1 MLSLEEAVRKMSS
14 APANR
19 VGLVDR
25 GLIREGM
32 IADITV
38 FNPATVMDKATFQ
51 KPHQYPIGIDYVI
64 VNGQLALSK
73 GEWTGVRADKVLYR
87 TSTSLKKE

>member
-32 IADITV
+32 IADITL
-38 FNPATVMDKATFQ
+38 FNPATVMDRTTFQ
-51 KPHQYPIGIDYVI
+51 KPHQYPVGIDYVI

-73 GEWTGVRADKVLYR
+73 GQWTGVRAGKVLYH
-87 TSTSLKKE
+87 TSASLKEQ

>member
-1 MLSLEEAVRKMSS
+1 LEEAVRKMSS

-38 FNPATVMDKATFQ
+38 FNPATVMDRATFQ
-51 KPHQYPIGIDYVI
+51 KPHQYSLGIDYVI

-73 GEWTGVRADKVLYR
+73 GEWVGVRSGKVLYR
-87 TSTSLKKE
+87 TSPSLKKQ